1 MDVERLIAMAN
12 DIGAF
17 FASEPDP
24 SEGARCV
31 ANHLQRFWAP
41 PMRAQLLDH
50 WRRGGAGLS
59 SLAGA
64 AVGQLDAA
72 ENLNKTN
79 KLPTG

>member
-1 MDVERLIAMAN
+1 VNVERLVTMAN

-24 SEGARCV
+24 AEGARGV

-41 PMRAQLLDH
+41 TMRAALLEH
-50 WRRGGAGLS
+50 WRRGGLGLS

-64 AVGQLDAA
+64 ALEQLVTA
-72 ENLNKTN
+72 ENLKKTKN
-79 KLPTG
+79 LPTS